1 MDPRIKNF
9 LERHRVLALSVLL
22 KDGSPYTAIC
32 HYALNSDG
40 HFLILT
46 EKTTRKCSGLDFSK
60 FNPASIAVGF
70 SEEEWVEFQAVG
82 SVTVIPSQSPMYDG
96 LKKDY
101 EGKSKT
107 TLNLDENDVFLLF
120 DLKEA
125 RYMEF
130 KRDPMVVLNI

>member
-1 MDPRIKNF
+1 MKNF

-70 SEEEWVEFQAVG
+70 SEEEWVEFQATGVL
-82 SVTVIPSQSPMYDG
+82 SVVSMQSPMYND
-96 LKKDY
+96 LKKNY
-101 EGKSKT
+101 EEKFKT
-107 TLNLDENDVFLLF
+107 TPNLYENDVFLLF

-130 KRDPMVVLNI
+130 KRDPMVILTV

>member
-1 MDPRIKNF
+1 MDPRMKNF

-70 SEEEWVEFQAVG
+70 SEEEWVEFQATGVL
-82 SVTVIPSQSPMYDG
+82 SVVSMQSPMYND
-96 LKKDY
+96 LKKNY
-101 EGKSKT
+101 EEKFKT

-130 KRDPMVVLNI
+130 KRDPMVILTV